1 MATEREL
8 VGQSRQYVLLPVVR
22 IIFRS
27 LLLPFKH
34 IHEVWKVSLVTY
46 GVMLAANLIELFVDT
61 HTEAGNPALQASGVL
76 VHAIVIAP
84 FAVAWSKIAID
95 GTTAVENLPALPL
108 GRIELW
114 YAVAN
119 VAIWFLFLLP
129 VLPLLGLVTTARQGG
144 DEAMMGVA
152 GILALAA
159 VLAVA
164 FALVRM
170 SFLFPALA
178 TGRYQGIRAAWTQTR
193 GYLEALGVIEAGV
206 CVPFFIAW
214 LFARRF
220 RTPDEGYV
228 ECFALYA
235 LGDAVLLLWEAGS
248 VSGPALAYEFLVL
261 RKHPGDVRGDPLSPT
276 P

>member
-8 VGQSRQYVLLPVVR
+8 VGQSRQYVLLPVIR

-27 LLLPFKH
+27 LILPFKH
-34 IHEVWKVSLVTY
+34 IHEVWKVGLITF
-46 GVMLAANLIELFVDT
+46 GVMLAANLMELFVNT
-61 HTEAGNPALQASGVL
+61 HIEVGSNLTFQASGPL

-84 FAVAWSKIAID
+84 FAVAWSKIAVD
-95 GTTAVENLPALPL
+95 GPTAVESPALPL
-108 GRIELW
+108 GRTEVW

-129 VLPLLGLVTTARQGG
+129 VLPLMGLVTTARQGG

-159 VLAVA
+159 MLAVA

-170 SFLFPALA
+170 SFLFPAIA

-193 GYLEALGVIEAGV
+193 GYLEALGAIEAGV

-214 LFARRF
+214 LLARRF

-228 ECFALYA
+228 EWFALYA
-235 LGDAVLLLWEAGS
+235 LGDAVLLLWEAGF
-248 VSGPALAYEFLVL
+248 VVAPGLAYEFLVL
-261 RKHPGDVRGDPLSPT
+261 REHPGAASGDPFSPT